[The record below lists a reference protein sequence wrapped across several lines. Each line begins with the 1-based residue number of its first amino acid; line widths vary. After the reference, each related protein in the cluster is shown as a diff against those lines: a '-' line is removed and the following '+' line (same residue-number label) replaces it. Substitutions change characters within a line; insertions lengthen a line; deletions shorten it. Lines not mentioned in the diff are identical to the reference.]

1 MINRRDFLA
10 TTATTLL
17 ATAVTGDLE
26 TIMAEPQK
34 QKKATISLVKSSD
47 RATAVGRAIG
57 LLDVKSVNGKQ
68 VLIKPNFNTADP
80 FPASTHNDTLEQLIV
95 ELKKMAPRNIT
106 IGERCGPP
114 KTAAVLRS
122 KGIPEL
128 CDKYDVG
135 LINFEELPE
144 DDWVRINP
152 NASHWRNGFDV
163 ARPVLAADSV
173 IATCCLKTHQYG
185 GVFTMSL
192 KLSVGITHKRNMAE
206 LHGAAR
212 NMRKMIAEINQV
224 YCPDLILMD
233 GIEVFI
239 DGGPMRGI
247 RKQADVMV
255 AGSDPIA
262 VDVVGLAILKDMG
275 ANDAI
280 MGTKIFHQQQI
291 ARAVEL
297 GLGISRPQDI
307 EIITDDDESRR
318 YADRIRSILKSEAV

>member
-47 RATAVGRAIG
+47 RSTAVGRAISM
-57 LLDVKSVNGKQ
+57 LDVKPVTGKQ
-68 VLIKPNFNTADP
+68 LLIKPNFNTADP

-95 ELKKMAPRNIT
+95 ELKKMVPRNIT
-106 IGERCGPP
+106 IGERSGPP
-114 KTAAVLRS
+114 KTADVLRN
-122 KGIPEL
+122 KGIPGL
-128 CDKYDVG
+128 CAKHEVG

-144 DDWVRINP
+144 DDWVNVKP
-152 NASHWRNGFDV
+152 VASHWRNGFDV

-173 IATCCLKTHQYG
+173 VATCCLKTHQYG
-185 GVFTMSL
+185 GVFTMAL

-224 YCPDLILMD
+224 YRPDFILMD
-233 GIEVFI
+233 GIEVFT
-239 DGGPMRGI
+239 DRGPMRGVK
-247 RKQADVMV
+247 RQADVMV
-255 AGSDPIA
+255 AGSDPVA
-262 VDVVGLAILKDMG
+262 VDVVGLAILKEVG

-280 MGTKIFHQQQI
+280 MGTKVFRQQQI

-297 GLGISRPQDI
+297 DLGISRPQDI
-307 EIITDDDESRR
+307 EIITDDAISRK
-318 YADRIRSILKSEAV
+318 YADRIYAVLEQEAA

>member
-10 TTATTLL
+10 TTASTLL
-17 ATAVTGDLE
+17 ATTLTGGLE
-26 TIMAEPQK
+26 TIMAQPKEHN
-34 QKKATISLVKSSD
+34 KAIIGLVKSSD
-47 RATAVGRAIG
+47 RATAVGRAIS
-57 LLDVKSVNGKQ
+57 LLDVKPVTGKQ

-95 ELKKMAPRNIT
+95 ELKKMEPKTLT
-106 IGERCGPP
+106 IGERSGPP
-114 KTAAVLRS
+114 QTVDVLRAM
-122 KGIPEL
+122 GIPEL
-128 CDKYDVG
+128 CDRHGVG

-144 DDWVRINP
+144 DDWVRIKP

-163 ARPVLAADSV
+163 ARPVLAAESV
-173 IATCCLKTHQYG
+173 ITTCCLKTHQYG
-185 GVFTMSL
+185 GVFTMAL

-206 LHGAAR
+206 LHGATR
-212 NMRKMIAEINQV
+212 DMRKMIAEINQA

-233 GIEVFI
+233 GIEVFT

-307 EIITDDDESRR
+307 EIITDDDVSRR
-318 YADRIRSILKSEAV
+318 YAGRIRSILKSEAV